1 MVLKHGKCNRIHL
14 ERIYDFL
21 MKAIFILGSK
31 AIFILGRVLSQG
43 YEQEINLRQSALGH
57 QRAETRDQ
65 SPLCTV
71 VNCTVCICTLV
82 TCTMYLFSV
91 GSGVYPTP
99 EISS

>member
-1 MVLKHGKCNRIHL
+1 
-14 ERIYDFL
+14 
-21 MKAIFILGSK
+21 MKAIFILGRK
-31 AIFILGRVLSQG
+31 ANIFILRRVLSQG

-65 SPLCTV
+65 SPLCTDV
-71 VNCTVCICTLV
+71 SCIVFICTLV
-82 TCTMYLFSV
+82 TCAMYLFIV